1 MRFATCGE
9 ENRKANKENDS
20 TFAMTVVEAQVRM
33 QNLPEETSWKRKHFS
48 SGRLA
53 KQKSRQKGLQ
63 TEVAERSKDRCV
75 FRELTPG
82 ASAQGTT
89 EGQAVL
95 SDSAGQA
102 GGGHGL
108 MSC

>member
-48 SGRLA
+48 SGRFA

-75 FRELTPG
+75 FREL
-82 ASAQGTT
+82 QGHKHR
-89 EGQAVL
+89 GPL

-108 MSC
+108 VSC